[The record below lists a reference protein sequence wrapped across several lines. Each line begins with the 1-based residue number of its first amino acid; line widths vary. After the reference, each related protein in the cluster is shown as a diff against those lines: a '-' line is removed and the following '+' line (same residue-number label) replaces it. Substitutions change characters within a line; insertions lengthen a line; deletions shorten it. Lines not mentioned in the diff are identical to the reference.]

1 MAKIDFSRII
11 DDKFRY
17 YFQMVCIPFVLSVI
31 SFLMFIINWI
41 SGDTMLMYATLLF
54 SISSIVVMFL
64 AYFFK
69 NKIYLSLILFSI
81 NILALFTYFIITSG
95 KGGFSPTWI
104 LMLPSCGL
112 LLYGLKWGSI
122 LNAVMYLILI
132 FFFWTPI
139 GNSLLQYDYTNTF
152 LIRFPIV
159 YLAFFGIGLLFELL
173 RLITN
178 RERMKVQKK
187 FEELSTRDY
196 LTKLLNRFQ
205 FQIDIEK
212 LISEKR
218 HFCIIMFD
226 MDGFKSINDHYGHSM
241 GDEVLIKV
249 ANVLFNIRK
258 EETFYRWGGDEF
270 IVLTKPMTQTE
281 LKSYAKSVQEAIA
294 SLKFSDEDLVI
305 HLSMGCK
312 VINDENITKEQV
324 VDIVDKALYY
334 SKENGK
340 NCITCLDNVD

>member
-1 MAKIDFSRII
+1 MNMAKIDFSRII

-64 AYFFK
+64 AQF
-69 NKIYLSLILFSI
+69 I
-81 NILALFTYFIITSG
+81 YFIITSG

-159 YLAFFGIGLLFELL
+159 YLAFFGIGLLFEFL

-178 RERMKVQKK
+178 RERMKVQNK

-196 LTKLLNRFQ
+196 LTKLLN
-205 FQIDIEK
+205 
-212 LISEKR
+212 
-218 HFCIIMFD
+218 
-226 MDGFKSINDHYGHSM
+226 
-241 GDEVLIKV
+241 
-249 ANVLFNIRK
+249 
-258 EETFYRWGGDEF
+258 
-270 IVLTKPMTQTE
+270 
-281 LKSYAKSVQEAIA
+281 
-294 SLKFSDEDLVI
+294 
-305 HLSMGCK
+305 
-312 VINDENITKEQV
+312 
-324 VDIVDKALYY
+324 
-334 SKENGK
+334 
-340 NCITCLDNVD
+340 